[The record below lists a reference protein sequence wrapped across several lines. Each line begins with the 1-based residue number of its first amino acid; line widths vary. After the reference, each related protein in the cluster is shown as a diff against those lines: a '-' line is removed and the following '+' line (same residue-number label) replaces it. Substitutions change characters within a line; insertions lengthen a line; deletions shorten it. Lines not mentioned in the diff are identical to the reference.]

1 MAENTYIWLSVAI
14 IALLTAALRFLP
26 FALFGNGRKTPKII
40 EKLSSMLPYAIMGML
55 VVYCLKDTSF
65 SSLGGFLPALIASA
79 VVVLLHAWK
88 RNTLLS
94 IISGTVCYM
103 LLVQLV
109 FV

>member
-14 IALLTAALRFLP
+14 NTLVTAALRFLP

-79 VVVLLHAWK
+79 VVVLLHVWK

>member
-1 MAENTYIWLSVAI
+1 MTENTYIWLSVAI
-14 IALLTAALRFLP
+14 IALRTAALRFLP

-55 VVYCLKDTSF
+55 VAYCLKDTSF

-79 VVVLLHAWK
+79 VLVLLHVWK

>member
-1 MAENTYIWLSVAI
+1 MTENTYIWLSVAI
-14 IALLTAALRFLP
+14 IALITAALRILP

-40 EKLSSMLPYAIMGML
+40 EKLSLMLPYAIMGML

-79 VVVLLHAWK
+79 VVVLLHVWK

>member
-1 MAENTYIWLSVAI
+1 MTENTYIWLSVAI

-79 VVVLLHAWK
+79 VVVLLHVWK

-109 FV
+109 FI

>member
-1 MAENTYIWLSVAI
+1 MTENTYIWLSVAI
-14 IALLTAALRFLP
+14 ITLLTAALRFLP

-79 VVVLLHAWK
+79 VVVLLHVWK

>member
-1 MAENTYIWLSVAI
+1 MTENTYIWLSVAI

-79 VVVLLHAWK
+79 VVVLLHVWK

-109 FV
+109 F

>member
-1 MAENTYIWLSVAI
+1 MTENTYIWLSVAI
-14 IALLTAALRFLP
+14 IALVTAALRFLP

-79 VVVLLHAWK
+79 VVVLLHVWK

-109 FV
+109 F